1 MRPPRRQRRGW
12 RVGLLTLGAAVL
24 WWQWPWL
31 RPALLPARGDAAI
44 AVLAE
49 DPVRLEHALD
59 LWEQRPGTWLVILAS
74 TALHDAARRQLQ
86 ARRPEPAALRRV
98 VKIPDGL
105 DTVGQM
111 IALHAWTRRQP
122 VRELTL
128 VTGEEHLPRARA
140 LAAIP
145 LGAAGIAVS
154 GSAARTGGFREDPMR
169 RWRDVARLQLWRA
182 SGWDGRTGGPNWAE
196 PAR

>member
-1 MRPPRRQRRGW
+1 MRAPRRHRRSW
-12 RVGLLTLGAAVL
+12 RVALVALGGLAL
-24 WWQWPWL
+24 WCQWPWM
-31 RPALLPARGDAAI
+31 RPALLPACGDDAI

-59 LWEQRPGTWLVILAS
+59 LWVERPGTWLVILAGPG
-74 TALHDAARRQLQ
+74 LQEAARRQLQ
-86 ARRPEPAALRRV
+86 ARRPSPGALQRV
-98 VKIPDGL
+98 VTILDGL

-111 IALHAWTRRQP
+111 IALQAWTRLQP
-122 VRELTL
+122 VRKLTL

-145 LGAAGIAVS
+145 LGAEGIAVS

-169 RWRDVARLQLWRA
+169 RWRDVMRLQLWRA
-182 SGWDGRTGGPNWAE
+182 SGWDGRTGGPNWAD
-196 PAR
+196 PQP

>member
-1 MRPPRRQRRGW
+1 MRAPRRQRRRW
-12 RVGLLTLGAAVL
+12 RLALLTLGALAL

-31 RPALLPARGDAAI
+31 RPALRPARGDAVI

-59 LWEQRPGTWLVILAS
+59 LWQQRPS
-74 TALHDAARRQLQ
+74 PD
-86 ARRPEPAALRRV
+86 ALRQV
-98 VKIPDGL
+98 VKLPEGL

-111 IALHAWTRRQP
+111 IALHAWTRQHP
-122 VRELTL
+122 VGELTL

-145 LGAAGIAVS
+145 LGAEGIAVS
-154 GSAARTGGFREDPMR
+154 GAAAPTGGFREDPMR
-169 RWRDVARLQLWRA
+169 RWRDELRLQLWRA

-196 PAR
+196 PRP